1 MPHRLTFLT
10 LLLVAGAVAANDADL
25 LRDIQAVVKE
35 KTPASPAAR
44 AAWEKLVAR
53 GPAVLPALLDAMDTP
68 DTVVANWLR
77 TAFDR
82 IVDNDRKQ
90 GGKGV
95 DSAVLLKV
103 AQDMKRH
110 GRVRRLALEVLD
122 ELKPGSS
129 GPLIAG
135 WLADP
140 EFRHDAVAQLIKE
153 GDALV
158 KKNDKEQSL
167 VVYRKAFAACRDVP
181 QAQELARKLKELGD
195 NVSLAT
201 HLGFLTDW
209 YVIGP
214 FDAHQQKGFKTVYPP
229 EQKVDLAAEL
239 PGKSGMIKWKRLQV
253 REATGG
259 APARVALVN
268 LVEPLGVVEDGVAY
282 AYTAITVD
290 KPLEV
295 EFRGAADDN
304 LSVFVNGKREFG
316 FEEYR
321 NGVRLDRH
329 RFRARLKAGENA
341 ILVKICQ
348 APVDQNLNEPNWEF
362 LLRVVDETG
371 KGIDFKNALPA
382 VEKK

>member
-1 MPHRLTFLT
+1 MPYRLSFLT
-10 LLLVAGAVAANDADL
+10 LLLIAGVVAANDADL
-25 LRDIQAVVKE
+25 LKDIQAVVKE

-44 AAWEKLVAR
+44 AAWQKLVAR

-90 GGKGV
+90 GGKGI
-95 DSAVLLKV
+95 DSGVLLKV
-103 AQDMKRH
+103 AQDAKRQ

-153 GDALV
+153 GDVLV
-158 KKNDKEQSL
+158 KKTDKEQSAA
-167 VVYRKAFAACRDVP
+167 VYRKAFAACRDVP

-195 NVSLAT
+195 NVSLAA

-209 YVIGP
+209 YVVGP
-214 FDAHQQKGFKTVYPP
+214 FDAQQQKGFKTVYAP

-282 AYTAITVD
+282 AYTTITVA

-371 KGIDFKNALPA
+371 KGIDFKNALP